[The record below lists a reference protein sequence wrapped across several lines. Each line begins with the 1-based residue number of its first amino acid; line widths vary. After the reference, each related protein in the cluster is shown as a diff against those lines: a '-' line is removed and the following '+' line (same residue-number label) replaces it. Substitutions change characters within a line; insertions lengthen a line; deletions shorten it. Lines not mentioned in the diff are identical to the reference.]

1 MAKRPLFVCGI
12 ARPPLRDL
20 IDRYIELPPRQ
31 FILGPRQFIFGGV
44 LGGGRGRPWV
54 HCVQSQWVCCSA
66 VDRDHSVRGMP
77 RVLRSS
83 EAPSP
88 ATSTAVV
95 GVIWTLVEAPARL
108 QEAPVTLEAAGAAR
122 RGTGGCSGARPSKT
136 VSSMRSRL
144 PRVLVPQVWAL
155 CLPWHAGQGAV
166 EGSCETPA
174 AGRAGATACGMPTGD
189 AMIYQPREPL

>member
-1 MAKRPLFVCGI
+1 M
-12 ARPPLRDL
+12 
-20 IDRYIELPPRQ
+20 
-31 FILGPRQFIFGGV
+31 
-44 LGGGRGRPWV
+44 
-54 HCVQSQWVCCSA
+54 CCSA
-66 VDRDHSVRGMP
+66 GDRDHSVRGMP
-77 RVLRSS
+77 SGLRPS

-88 ATSTAVV
+88 ATSQAVV

-108 QEAPVTLEAAGAAR
+108 QEAPVTLEAAGTAR
-122 RGTGGCSGARPSKT
+122 RGTGGWSGARPSKT

-166 EGSCETPA
+166 EGRCETPA

-189 AMIYQPREPL
+189 AMRRNESDGRTAPRAAECSKLPEKVHTRNFHAGQGACGRPPHPCVK